1 MKNNR
6 FKFLT
11 LFSILLLS
19 LNCAHI
25 HRISTNTNNFHGL
38 GQVLYQHALSEGRE
52 TLTVRVMLD
61 QRFVAEERLGI
72 IETFDQFRSLGIVFV
87 IVSPETESYDLSVK
101 FWNNRD
107 MKSKIVGFY
116 REGTPTIFIASK
128 RIYSRSGLQWVF
140 LHETS
145 HWLGMQHICRFP
157 GESADCSEV
166 GYGEAMMNPETD
178 TDKEF
183 AVSFTELDVLELR
196 RVVGEMLADHQHQER

>member
-11 LFSILLLS
+11 LFLILLLS

-25 HRISTNTNNFHGL
+25 RPIETTGHNTFHGL
-38 GQVLYQHALSEGRE
+38 GQVLYQRALTEGRE

-61 QRFVAEERLGI
+61 QRFNAEERLRIVESFDQLRSVGI
-72 IETFDQFRSLGIVFV
+72 IFV
-87 IVSPETESYDLSVK
+87 AVLPETESYDLSVK

-116 REGTPTIFIASK
+116 KEGTPTIFIASR

-157 GESADCSEV
+157 GESADCSVV

-196 RVVGEMLADHQHQER
+196 RIVGGGILSGH